1 MSPREIVALY
11 FDAWIARCGDMSEAP
26 LAPDSRFPRPGR
38 GFDDADSYRAMARE
52 AGAMATSF
60 TVRQQ
65 FTDGNTVCS
74 IIDRQTALP
83 AYQQDLG
90 GGARPLLVAITQDL
104 PAATRAIRDLGGIEA
119 FLATL
124 PAASPDLAGQARR
137 LLLLL

>member
-1 MSPREIVALY
+1 
-11 FDAWIARCGDMSEAP
+11 
-26 LAPDSRFPRPGR
+26 
-38 GFDDADSYRAMARE
+38 
-52 AGAMATSF
+52 MATSF

-74 IIDRQTALP
+74 IIDWQMALP

-90 GGARPLLVAITQDL
+90 GGARPLLAAITQDL
-104 PAATRAIRDLGGIEA
+104 PAAARAIRDLGGIEA